1 MKIQLRLRVEQHTIR
16 GLDSLIYVPRM
27 YSSRSQNLRLRTR
40 IISLSIPFG
49 NLVTWRPLDPTQA
62 HFSDTRFSRFIFL
75 LLDTVMTQLLY
86 DKC

>member
-49 NLVTWRPLDPTQA
+49 NLVTWRPLDT
-62 HFSDTRFSRFIFL
+62 TRFSRFIFL

>member
-49 NLVTWRPLDPTQA
+49 NLVT
-62 HFSDTRFSRFIFL
+62 
-75 LLDTVMTQLLY
+75 
-86 DKC
+86 